1 MVRRAQ
7 RGIAVITVLLALAIA
22 VLVCSEVISRVYA
35 SMKRS
40 ENYLNTQQA
49 WEYALGGEAIAREM
63 LAADFEKDKL
73 SSVKLDHLHEK
84 WAQPLPKL
92 RVVGGSVEVEIYD
105 MQSRFNLNNLISAEG
120 EIQEQQV
127 GVLQK
132 LMSFLG
138 IQSSYADL
146 ATRWASYDNDTGD
159 LYDSDKTGYRAA
171 DTQFGSVSELRL
183 LKDFRFDEYR
193 RVSPFL
199 SALPVPVRIN
209 INTAPEPV
217 LIALTDGSEQSVTAV
232 KSFIAQRQQ
241 QESGYTSPD
250 VFASMLDMDDDEE
263 MGGED
268 SDGSEDLD
276 SAEDAEDDEDND
288 GSDSGKSVLGVNSEY
303 FEVRVIAEYGKN
315 KLWLVSTLFR
325 DEQTGEIHLLTRDTS
340 QKFSLGVLPVLNK
353 EGSKK
358 SSASFIGSDG
368 KSNESENAGFIGN

>member
-1 MVRRAQ
+1 MGKRAQ

-35 SMKRS
+35 STKRS

-49 WEYALGGEAIAREM
+49 WEYALGGEAMAREM

-73 SSVKLDHLHEK
+73 SSAKLDHLHEK

-92 RVVGGSVEVEIYD
+92 KVVGGSVEVEIYD

-132 LMSFLG
+132 LMTFLG

-183 LKDFRFDEYR
+183 LKDFRVDEYR

-241 QESGYTSPD
+241 QELGYTSPD

-268 SDGSEDLD
+268 AEGSEDLD
-276 SAEDAEDDEDND
+276 SGEDAEDDEDPD
-288 GSDSGKSVLGVNSEY
+288 ASDDGKSVLGVNSEY

-325 DEQTGEIHLLTRDTS
+325 DEQTGEIHLLARDTS
-340 QKFSLGVLPVLNK
+340 QKFSLGVQSVVNK
-353 EGSKK
+353 DGSKK
-358 SSASFIGSDG
+358 SSGSFIGSDG
-368 KSNESENAGFIGN
+368 KNNESDNADFIGD